1 MWNISAVQPAES
13 LQFCSKFQ
21 VSSPFERKKGKH
33 SLIFKSVG
41 VILFCLH
48 TVIMTLEMEANPGHP
63 HWARL

>member
-21 VSSPFERKKGKH
+21 VSSPFEREKGKH
-33 SLIFKSVG
+33 GLIFKSVG

-48 TVIMTLEMEANPGHP
+48 TVILTLEMKANPGHP
-63 HWARL
+63 HWAHL